1 VLLQGGDEGGPISHR
16 IDHARAAGP
25 FDLAGPGPVTKGDFT
40 ALLSKALSR
49 RAVLTVPKFMLR
61 TALGGFA
68 DEALLASQRLS
79 PVKLLDSGYR
89 FLSTDLLAALKVML
103 AA

>member
-1 VLLQGGDEGGPISHR
+1 
-16 IDHARAAGP
+16 
-25 FDLAGPGPVTKGDFT
+25 
-40 ALLSKALSR
+40 
-49 RAVLTVPKFMLR
+49 MLR

-89 FLSTDLLAALKVML
+89 FLSTDLLGALKVML